1 MKKQKDNTKQHF
13 RSFSFQAATFRSD
26 CTTFSYSFLVCC
38 FVHARRVVLFSDA
51 LLFYFLKS
59 LLFSAISSIS
69 VQLSSLEISSFS
81 TMPALIFLRRPHIQ
95 DHFCGACISCHACRF
110 YFTLST
116 TFSTCESL
124 LLRHLCHRRTFIP
137 RLYVASTKSSS
148 RSAAATIAFF
158 CSCHGVLPLL
168 SRNSI
173 SPNVG
178 SDRRIFRFD

>member
-1 MKKQKDNTKQHF
+1 VQ
-13 RSFSFQAATFRSD
+13 
-26 CTTFSYSFLVCC
+26 YS
-38 FVHARRVVLFSDA
+38 
-51 LLFYFLKS
+51 
-59 LLFSAISSIS
+59 S
-69 VQLSSLEISSFS
+69 VEISSFS